1 MVTKHRAWREP
12 LEHSC
17 DLASAAAAPWGLQTQ
32 SSNPPRETRNLLC
45 EIISLLCHPQILREH
60 CAGSKNTSTGQTW
73 PLGHQIKTPGL
84 RECGLKL
91 ESPNLGEWEA
101 GSFLEE
107 VGLKAEGRG
116 LRRVYCI
123 LVDSGDIGK
132 MGGARTLRALA

>member
-1 MVTKHRAWREP
+1 MTWLQLLLPPGACRPNLPIRHEKPEICCYVKSFHFSVIHEF
-12 LEHSC
+12 L
-17 DLASAAAAPWGLQTQ
+17 GNIVQTQ
-32 SSNPPRETRNLLC
+32 
-45 EIISLLCHPQILREH
+45 
-60 CAGSKNTSTGQTW
+60 KNTSTGQTW

-84 RECGLKL
+84 PECELEQ

-107 VGLKAEGRG
+107 VGLKTEGRG
-116 LRRVYCI
+116 LRRVCCM